1 MSTETPRIHES
12 KRIIKNQIDGYLKD
26 QSFVIL
32 IDINKTSTKLLN
44 EIRFLQKDLNF
55 SMGVYPRRIFL
66 LSLKE
71 SDPKAHEI
79 LKDKIQMQNLFI
91 IGKGNPIKLAIELSK
106 LEIQLPA
113 KPNDSASDDII
124 VEAGNTG
131 FPAGPVIGVFTESN
145 IPTRITN
152 GSIHISKTIT
162 VARKND
168 SISVALSNVLTK
180 LGIKPIKGK
189 LNFKAGYD
197 FENNLFLENDVLVP
211 NINEYVNT
219 LKKLVNNAF
228 KLSIEINYPTKEN
241 IPSMISQAQFKAKV
255 LANKLEY
262 ISPDTIQDL
271 ISTSVSKANLL
282 ENKIQK

>member
-1 MSTETPRIHES
+1 M
-12 KRIIKNQIDGYLKD
+12 D
-26 QSFVIL
+26 Q
-32 IDINKTSTKLLN
+32 N
-44 EIRFLQKDLNF
+44 
-55 SMGVYPRRIFL
+55 
-66 LSLKE
+66 
-71 SDPKAHEI
+71 
-79 LKDKIQMQNLFI
+79 
-91 IGKGNPIKLAIELSK
+91 
-106 LEIQLPA
+106 
-113 KPNDSASDDII
+113 
-124 VEAGNTG
+124 
-131 FPAGPVIGVFTESN
+131 
-145 IPTRITN
+145 
-152 GSIHISKTIT
+152 ISK
-162 VARKND
+162 ACDYPDRLKKN
-168 SISVALSNVLTK
+168 K
-180 LGIKPIKGK
+180 RIKGK